1 MKKIIYKSWVARHL
15 LFPGYSTITLAA
27 WVCTKWSKEE
37 MLQTTKN
44 HECTHARQWC
54 ECMIASGVVIWIL
67 MLVFGISPWW
77 LVLSFLMFYV
87 LYGLEWA
94 IKSLLNWKNAYKDI
108 SFEREANAGQ
118 NDETYLENSGYFEW
132 VKYLKGGAE

>member
-54 ECMIASGVVIWIL
+54 ECMIASDAGVRDKPVVARAFVSDVLCVIRVR
-67 MLVFGISPWW
+67 M
-77 LVLSFLMFYV
+77 
-87 LYGLEWA
+87 
-94 IKSLLNWKNAYKDI
+94 
-108 SFEREANAGQ
+108 
-118 NDETYLENSGYFEW
+118 GYQ
-132 VKYLKGGAE
+132 VAS